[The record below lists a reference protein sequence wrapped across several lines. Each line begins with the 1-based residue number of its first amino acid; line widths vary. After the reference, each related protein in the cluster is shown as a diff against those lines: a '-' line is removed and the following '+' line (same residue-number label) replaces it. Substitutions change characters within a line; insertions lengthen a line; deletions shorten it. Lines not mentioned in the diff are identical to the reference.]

1 MSTTMTRNVAPAS
14 ARKGGSLARSG
25 VVAGVLSA
33 VVNAAVFAVAVA
45 AGIFP
50 SLTFQP
56 DAGAQM
62 SVEPVV
68 LVSVVGVLAAVG
80 VFALLR
86 RAVAKP
92 VPVFLRIA
100 AVVLLLS
107 FVAPFAIP
115 GTAVAQAIVLNVQHV
130 VVAAAAV
137 WAVLGSGSG
146 RPATR

>member
-1 MSTTMTRNVAPAS
+1 
-14 ARKGGSLARSG
+14 
-25 VVAGVLSA
+25 
-33 VVNAAVFAVAVA
+33 
-45 AGIFP
+45 
-50 SLTFQP
+50 
-56 DAGAQM
+56 M

-107 FVAPFAIP
+107 FVAPSAIP